1 MTNGLNFELIQSAA
15 SGDQDAI
22 NRIVDIY
29 EPYINTLSSQ
39 TLYDKDGNEV
49 IGVNVDLHDYLKSK
63 LIHVIH
69 TYKMA

>member
-1 MTNGLNFELIQSAA
+1 MTNGLSFEMIQKAV
-15 SGDQDAI
+15 SGDEIAI
-22 NRIVDIY
+22 NRIVAIY

-49 IGVNVDLHDYLKSK
+49 IGVNVDLHDYLRSK

>member
-1 MTNGLNFELIQSAA
+1 MTRGLSFEMIQKAV
-15 SGDQDAI
+15 SGDEIAI
-22 NRIVDIY
+22 DRIVAIY

-49 IGVNVDLHDYLKSK
+49 IGVNVDLHDYLRSK

-69 TYKMA
+69 TYKIA

>member
-1 MTNGLNFELIQSAA
+1 MTNGLDFELIREAV
-15 SGDQDAI
+15 SGDETAI

-69 TYKMA
+69 TYKIA

>member
-1 MTNGLNFELIQSAA
+1 MTRGLSFELIREAV
-15 SGDQDAI
+15 SGDETAI

-69 TYKMA
+69 TYNIA

>member
-1 MTNGLNFELIQSAA
+1 MTNGLNFELVQSAV

-22 NRIVDIY
+22 NRIVAIY

-69 TYKMA
+69 TYKIA

>member
-39 TLYDKDGNEV
+39 TLYDRDGNEV
-49 IGVNVDLHDYLKSK
+49 IGVNVDLHDYLKSN

>member
-1 MTNGLNFELIQSAA
+1 MTNGLNFELIQSAV

-22 NRIVDIY
+22 NRIVAIY

-69 TYKMA
+69 TYKIA